1 MARAVSMEYGDS
13 NAFASAWLV
22 SCRRSVPMELMAA
35 AAERESVDMG
45 TDCAMTEM
53 TGSRAA
59 SDTQQSLGINQ
70 PFMPRVPHFLRTSN
84 SVLHRKF
91 VIRPLVNARLL

>member
-1 MARAVSMEYGDS
+1 
-13 NAFASAWLV
+13 
-22 SCRRSVPMELMAA
+22 MELMAA

-45 TDCAMTEM
+45 TDCPMTEM

-59 SDTQQSLGINQ
+59 SDTQKSLGINQ
-70 PFMPRVPHFLRTSN
+70 PFMPRVPHFLRTGN

-91 VIRPLVNARLL
+91 VIRPFVNAPLLA

>member
-1 MARAVSMEYGDS
+1 
-13 NAFASAWLV
+13 
-22 SCRRSVPMELMAA
+22 
-35 AAERESVDMG
+35 
-45 TDCAMTEM
+45 M

-70 PFMPRVPHFLRTSN
+70 PFMPRVPHFLRTGN

-91 VIRPLVNARLL
+91 VIHPFVNARLLA